1 MLELQNVSCKLFQAA
16 LRVSG
21 IGRTRTPSDTM
32 FRITGVTAQLS
43 GRLTL
48 LALNVVDLL
57 VVKCNL

>member
-1 MLELQNVSCKLFQAA
+1 MLEFKTVSCQLLQAT

-21 IGRTRTPSDTM
+21 IDRTRTPSDTM
-32 FRITGVTAQLS
+32 FRTTGATAQLS